1 MNENFNCEAVEKEE
15 VAENEKV
22 ETTETVEE
30 TAETETVSEREDV
43 CQEECDCDC
52 NEQQESTE
60 LPPQEEKEEQV
71 EVSEDLQEMIKVID
85 AHFVFIRNLLKYNKE
100 KDTNIG
106 KMNNELSAYREGFYT
121 KLFKSIA
128 LNLIGLREDNAK
140 ALREFKDKGLTKDQA
155 KKYLNYAVYDSEDLL
170 QNLNITVDGDRITYN
185 GKDIDKWCDGKIKS
199 CPVDD
204 FVLPEEPV
212 LKEKTLAG
220 VTEYLG
226 AVQSYTTEVLK
237 MNEHY
242 DKILRVFI
250 ENTSVYE
257 QGVHQVLL
265 YPAIKKIAKAYLKTV
280 EESDAGVAKLTD
292 ENATEIY
299 VECISAFLARI
310 EEILEVCGVTIDS
323 QVSDKYDPIKHRI
336 LKSSATNLPE
346 LNGKVIARYTDCY
359 EMEGKVIYPQ
369 KVDVLKYQN

>member
-1 MNENFNCEAVEKEE
+1 MNENLNCEAVEKEE
-15 VAENEKV
+15 VTETEEV
-22 ETTETVEE
+22 EVAETVEE
-30 TAETETVSEREDV
+30 TAETETACEQNDD
-43 CQEECDCDC
+43 CQENCDCD
-52 NEQQESTE
+52 NSKEQEPTE
-60 LPPQEEKEEQV
+60 TQPQETEEQQV

-85 AHFVFIRNLLKYNKE
+85 AHFVFIRNQLKYNKE

-140 ALREFKDKGLTKDQA
+140 ALREFKDKGLSKEQA

-170 QNLNITVDGDRITYN
+170 QNLNITVDGDKVTYN
-185 GKDIDKWCDGKIKS
+185 GRDIDKWCDGKIKS
-199 CPVDD
+199 CPIDD

-220 VTEYLG
+220 VTVYLS

-250 ENTSVYE
+250 DNTSVYE

-280 EESDAGVAKLTD
+280 EESDAGVA
-292 ENATEIY
+292 
-299 VECISAFLARI
+299 
-310 EEILEVCGVTIDS
+310 
-323 QVSDKYDPIKHRI
+323 
-336 LKSSATNLPE
+336 
-346 LNGKVIARYTDCY
+346 
-359 EMEGKVIYPQ
+359 
-369 KVDVLKYQN
+369 